1 MTDDQKKQFIHRL
14 LDIQSMVQDLT
25 RDVFSTMAA
34 PEAPADAVP
43 QLFPDDA
50 GGPLPGHDYVSRE
63 LAAVNGTWHHDG
75 PPLENPQVRE
85 ALGMPVVPAGTGSAG
100 GPIALECGCF
110 GCCKGHDTQSPP
122 RFVGGR

>member
-34 PEAPADAVP
+34 PEAPADPLPV
-43 QLFPDDA
+43 LFPDEGA
-50 GGPLPGHDYVSRE
+50 PAPS
-63 LAAVNGTWHHDG
+63 NGTWHHDG

-85 ALGMPVVPAGTGSAG
+85 ALGVPVVPAGTGSVG
-100 GPIALECGCF
+100 GPIALDCGCF
-110 GCCKGHDTQSPP
+110 GCCKGHRALD
-122 RFVGGR
+122 GGR